1 MLVGYVRVSSLDQ
14 NPERQLEELKAM
26 QVEKI
31 FMDKLSGK
39 NVKRPELQNMLN
51 FVREGDTLV
60 VHSLDRLARNLSD
73 LLTMVQDL
81 TGRGVSVR
89 FLNERLDFDAGKEAS
104 PVANLMLCMVG
115 AFAEF
120 ERSMIK
126 RRQAEGIALDKE
138 RGVYKGRQRSVTDE
152 QIQEV
157 RSMIDMG
164 VPLSSQ
170 EGRHQPNDGL
180 QVFQCTESARR
191 ECVMSGLKPEERARE
206 WIDRKLEDA
215 G

>member
-104 PVANLMLCMVG
+104 PVAKLMLCMVG
-115 AFAEF
+115 VFAEF

-126 RRQAEGIALDKE
+126 RRQAEGIALAKE

-164 VPLSSQ
+164 VPLSKAVKKVGISRTTAYKYFNLQNLQ
-170 EGRHQPNDGL
+170 EG
-180 QVFQCTESARR
+180 SA
-191 ECVMSGLKPEERARE
+191 S
-206 WIDRKLEDA
+206 
-215 G
+215 

>member
-39 NVKRPELQNMLN
+39 NVERPELQNMLN

-81 TGRGVSVR
+81 T
-89 FLNERLDFDAGKEAS
+89 ER
-104 PVANLMLCMVG
+104 
-115 AFAEF
+115 
-120 ERSMIK
+120 
-126 RRQAEGIALDKE
+126 
-138 RGVYKGRQRSVTDE
+138 
-152 QIQEV
+152 
-157 RSMIDMG
+157 
-164 VPLSSQ
+164 
-170 EGRHQPNDGL
+170 
-180 QVFQCTESARR
+180 
-191 ECVMSGLKPEERARE
+191 
-206 WIDRKLEDA
+206 
-215 G
+215 

>member
-39 NVKRPELQNMLN
+39 NVERPALQNMLN

-104 PVANLMLCMVG
+104 PVAKLMLSMVG

-126 RRQAEGIALDKE
+126 RRQAEGIALAKE

-152 QIQEV
+152 QIQEI
-157 RSMIDMG
+157 RSLMSMG
-164 VPLSSQ
+164 VPLSSA
-170 EGRHQPNDGL
+170 
-180 QVFQCTESARR
+180 ARKVGISR
-191 ECVMSGLKPEERARE
+191 TTAYKYLKDNSMG
-206 WIDRKLEDA
+206 I
-215 G
+215 

>member
-14 NPERQLEELKAM
+14 NPERQLEELNALK
-26 QVEKI
+26 VEKI

-39 NVKRPELQNMLN
+39 NIERPELQKMLS

-60 VHSLDRLARNLSD
+60 VHSLDRLARNLTD

-89 FLNERLDFDAGKEAS
+89 FLNEKLDFDAGKEAS
-104 PVANLMLCMVG
+104 PVAKLMLSMVG

-126 RRQAEGIALDKE
+126 RRQAEGIALAKE
-138 RGVYKGRQRSVTDE
+138 RGVYKGRPRSVTDG
-152 QIQEV
+152 QIQEI
-157 RSMIDMG
+157 RSLMSMG
-164 VPLSSQ
+164 VPLSSA
-170 EGRHQPNDGL
+170 
-180 QVFQCTESARR
+180 ARKVGISR
-191 ECVMSGLKPEERARE
+191 TTAYKYLKSHPKEQKNA
-206 WIDRKLEDA
+206 
-215 G
+215 

>member
-39 NVKRPELQNMLN
+39 NVERPELQNMLN

-104 PVANLMLCMVG
+104 PVAKLMLSMKPATQPTIESTSRMTPRMMPTTVERTSR
-115 AFAEF
+115 AQMIQSISVILKKAAEL
-120 ERSMIK
+120 MK
-126 RRQAEGIALDKE
+126 
-138 RGVYKGRQRSVTDE
+138 
-152 QIQEV
+152 
-157 RSMIDMG
+157 
-164 VPLSSQ
+164 PL
-170 EGRHQPNDGL
+170 L
-180 QVFQCTESARR
+180 
-191 ECVMSGLKPEERARE
+191 
-206 WIDRKLEDA
+206 
-215 G
+215 

>member
-31 FMDKLSGK
+31 CMDKLSGK
-39 NVKRPELQNMLN
+39 NVERPELQNMLN

-104 PVANLMLCMVG
+104 PVAKLMLSMVG

-126 RRQAEGIALDKE
+126 RRQAEGIALAKE

-152 QIQEV
+152 QIQEI
-157 RSMIDMG
+157 RSLMSMG
-164 VPLSSQ
+164 VPLSSA
-170 EGRHQPNDGL
+170 
-180 QVFQCTESARR
+180 ARKVGISR
-191 ECVMSGLKPEERARE
+191 TTAYKYLKDNSMG
-206 WIDRKLEDA
+206 I
-215 G
+215 

>member
-39 NVKRPELQNMLN
+39 NIERPELQKMLG

-60 VHSLDRLARNLSD
+60 VHSLDRLARNLTD

-89 FLNERLDFDAGKEAS
+89 FLNEKLDFDAGKEAS
-104 PVANLMLCMVG
+104 PVAKLKLSMVG

-126 RRQAEGIALDKE
+126 RPQTEGIALAKE
-138 RGVYKGRQRSVTDE
+138 RGVYKGRPRSVTDE

-157 RSMIDMG
+157 RSLIDMG
-164 VPLSSQ
+164 VPLSKAVKKVGIS
-170 EGRHQPNDGL
+170 RTTAYKYLSRDPNK
-180 QVFQCTESARR
+180 E
-191 ECVMSGLKPEERARE
+191 
-206 WIDRKLEDA
+206 
-215 G
+215 

>member
-14 NPERQLEELKAM
+14 NPERQLEELNALK
-26 QVEKI
+26 VEKI

-39 NVKRPELQNMLN
+39 NIERPELQKMLS

-60 VHSLDRLARNLSD
+60 VHSLDRLARNLTD

-89 FLNERLDFDAGKEAS
+89 FLNEKLDFDAGKEAS
-104 PVANLMLCMVG
+104 PVAKLMLSMVG
-115 AFAEF
+115 AFEF

-126 RRQAEGIALDKE
+126 RRQAEGIALAKE
-138 RGVYKGRQRSVTDE
+138 RGVYKGRPRSVTDE
-152 QIQEV
+152 QIKEV

-164 VPLSSQ
+164 VPLSKAVKKVGIS
-170 EGRHQPNDGL
+170 R
-180 QVFQCTESARR
+180 TTAYKY
-191 ECVMSGLKPEERARE
+191 LKDNSTG
-206 WIDRKLEDA
+206 I
-215 G
+215 